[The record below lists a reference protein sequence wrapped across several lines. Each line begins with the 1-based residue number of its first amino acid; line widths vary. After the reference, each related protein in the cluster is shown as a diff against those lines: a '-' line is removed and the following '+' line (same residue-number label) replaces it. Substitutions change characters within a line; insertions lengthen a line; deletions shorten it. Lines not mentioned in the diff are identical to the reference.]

1 MRSSEITQWAL
12 NPVINVLMRNRKRE
26 DVCVCVFVCVCVL
39 SHFSCVRLC
48 ATLLIVAHQ
57 VPLSMGFSRLAM
69 PSSKGSSTQ
78 GWNPHLLHW
87 QVDSLPLVPPGK
99 PRRGDKDT
107 YMRRPVKTEAEV
119 RIMGHVPRN
128 AWSQKLEEPWNDVP
142 PEPSEGALPCQHR
155 DVGLLAW
162 RIPWTEEPDGLQSIG
177 LHRVGHN

>member
-26 DVCVCVFVCVCVL
+26 DVCVCVCVCVCVKSL
-39 SHFSCVRLC
+39 QLC
-48 ATLLIVAHQ
+48 PTLYDPIDCSPSGSSVHGILQARILAWIV
-57 VPLSMGFSRLAM
+57 M

-155 DVGLLAW
+155 DVGLLAS
-162 RIPWTEEPDGLQSIG
+162 RTVRE
-177 LHRVGHN
+177 

>member
-1 MRSSEITQWAL
+1 MGISSGNYKEYWSGL
-12 NPVINVLMRNRKRE
+12 PFRPPRDL
-26 DVCVCVFVCVCVL
+26 
-39 SHFSCVRLC
+39 
-48 ATLLIVAHQ
+48 
-57 VPLSMGFSRLAM
+57 P
-69 PSSKGSSTQ
+69 PTQ

-155 DVGLLAW
+155 DVGLLAS
-162 RIPWTEEPDGLQSIG
+162 RTVRE
-177 LHRVGHN
+177 